1 MRFKFIHLE
10 QTAFSNVSG
19 NLHIK
24 WRGKAISYANV
35 CMIPYFVIGG
45 PYVAGWGCAGEE
57 SRRSCNMFDKHS
69 GMLRPKTHI
78 CTCPHAHRHTVGSH
92 TSLLSINLPLS
103 LPRLTYTLS
112 LSHIFSASPTR
123 CFHISP
129 SRPIPGN
136 NFSPRNK
143 CGTLIKVLISDPAA
157 FRNIT
162 LSLCTVTVI
171 DMI

>member
-1 MRFKFIHLE
+1 MPFKFIHLE

-24 WRGKAISYANV
+24 WRGKAISYANI

-57 SRRSCNMFDKHS
+57 SRRSCNMFDKHR
-69 GMLRPKTHI
+69 GMQGQNTHVHVSTH
-78 CTCPHAHRHTVGSH
+78 TCSH
-92 TSLLSINLPLS
+92 THTSQAIRLCSVSIS
-103 LPRLTYTLS
+103 FCHTHTLS
-112 LSHIFSASPTR
+112 LCPHIFSPTL
-123 CFHISP
+123 CLHIPP
-129 SRPIPGN
+129 SRPIGGN
-136 NFSPRNK
+136 NFSPENK
-143 CGTLIKVLISDPAA
+143 HGTLIKFLISDPAA

-171 DMI
+171 VMI

>member
-57 SRRSCNMFDKHS
+57 SRRSGNMFDKYRE
-69 GMLRPKTHI
+69 MLRSKTHI
-78 CTCPHAHRHTVGSH
+78 CTCPHAHQHTLGSH
-92 TSLLSINLPLS
+92 TSLLSISRPLS
-103 LPRLTYTLS
+103 LTRLTYTLS
-112 LSHIFSASPTR
+112 LSHISLAYPTHG
-123 CFHISP
+123 FHISP

-136 NFSPRNK
+136 NFSPKNK
-143 CGTLIKVLISDPAA
+143 RSTLIKVLISDPAA

-162 LSLCTVTVI
+162 LSLCAVTVI

>member
-24 WRGKAISYANV
+24 WRGKAISHANV

-57 SRRSCNMFDKHS
+57 SRRSCNMFDKHRGTWS
-69 GMLRPKTHI
+69 QNTH
-78 CTCPHAHRHTVGSH
+78 THGLSH
-92 TSLLSINLPLS
+92 THTQLEAIRLCLVSIFLCLCSVSHCRSLTFFRSLPL
-103 LPRLTYTLS
+103 
-112 LSHIFSASPTR
+112 
-123 CFHISP
+123 CFHIPP
-129 SRPIPGN
+129 SRPIGGN

-143 CGTLIKVLISDPAA
+143 RGTLIKFLISDPAA

-171 DMI
+171 VMI

>member
-57 SRRSCNMFDKHS
+57 SRRSCNMFDKHR
-69 GMLRPKTHI
+69 GTQGQNTHVHMD
-78 CTCPHAHRHTVGSH
+78 THTQTLWEAIHLCSVSISFCLPPSH
-92 TSLLSINLPLS
+92 SLPLTFSWCLPLS
-103 LPRLTYTLS
+103 VFIFLPQDPLEGTT
-112 LSHIFSASPTR
+112 
-123 CFHISP
+123 FH
-129 SRPIPGN
+129 
-136 NFSPRNK
+136 PR
-143 CGTLIKVLISDPAA
+143 TDTAH
-157 FRNIT
+157 
-162 LSLCTVTVI
+162 
-171 DMI
+171 